1 MDIKNTN
8 KKAVLIDAEL
18 GVYLAPGQ
26 VMTEVIPEL
35 AEKALK
41 IKGVIETKEKSTT
54 TSKKE

>member
-1 MDIKNTN
+1 MNIKNKN
-8 KKAVLIDAEL
+8 KKTVLIDAEL

-41 IKGVIETKEKSTT
+41 IKGVVEV
-54 TSKKE
+54 KKGKAKKKGK